1 MRRFAFCVPMRPRRR
16 LVGLALAALAS
27 GAAARASA
35 KPAGESFD
43 AAVAPLVKRYC
54 IDCHGPKDPEGG
66 LSLDGLKGDLSKP
79 AELEAW
85 QSVLDR
91 VESHEMPPEDAEQP
105 SETERQ
111 RAGRWLT
118 AALTAAGVTLDE
130 GKWLA
135 PAKGNYVDHKAL
147 FSGAKPAD
155 PSGTPARL
163 WRLQG
168 PAYEQYIDWFI
179 KHFRLAL
186 RNYGEHKF
194 TAPWNFT
201 PQRDFADYSSA
212 HRVGEAEME
221 FLMRNATLLADA
233 FVKRHSGSPA
243 KEGFVPEAAAL
254 CKAGAAATPEQ
265 GAAAVAP
272 MFQALFG
279 RQPTAD
285 EAKTYGGFLRKVTPE
300 LGGPEAVKQFLILL
314 LCQPEMLYR
323 IEVPGRGRPRDMI
336 APAALARSIAFT
348 LTDLPPAPPLVDA
361 ASAGKLATRDGVA
374 AEVRRIL
381 DDPALAKPRILRFF
395 QEYFGYPQAPGVFK
409 DEATRK
415 SNGFRGAFD
424 ANFFVSDADK
434 IVQAALADDKE
445 VLRTLLTTTQSYIM
459 TESPERQ
466 NHTRR
471 DEYRLKK
478 KTFETDEQAAIAVY
492 EVPIKERADWDP
504 KRMYDLPPEH
514 RLGLLTHPA
523 WLVAQSGNFDNHAI
537 HRGRW
542 IREKLLGGRV
552 PDVPITVNA
561 MLPDE
566 PHRTLRD
573 RMQVTREAYCWNCHK
588 MMDPLGLPF
597 EQFDHF
603 GRFRTEEQVV
613 DKEATESPKNADRQT
628 GAPKSTLY
636 KKVALDTK
644 GAVTDAIDPKLDGPV
659 KDPFELIRRLA
670 GSEHVEQVFVRHAFR
685 YFLGRNETLADG
697 PTLVAAH
704 RAYRDSGGSMKALIT
719 SLLSSDAFL
728 YRYRSP
734 AD

>member
-1 MRRFAFCVPMRPRRR
+1 MNPPQGER
-16 LVGLALAALAS
+16 LGPTWTARLLAIAVAGLAPAAPALA
-27 GAAARASA
+27 
-35 KPAGESFD
+35 KPEAEPFS
-43 AAVAPLVKRYC
+43 AAVAPLVKQYC
-54 IDCHGPKDPEGG
+54 IDCHGGEKPEAGF
-66 LSLDGLKGDLSKP
+66 SLDGLKGDFSRP
-79 AELEAW
+79 EELKAW
-85 QSVLDR
+85 QSALDR
-91 VESHEMPPEDAEQP
+91 IESHEMPPEDAEQP

-135 PAKGNYVDHKAL
+135 PSKGNYVDHKAL
-147 FSGAKPAD
+147 FSTAKPTD
-155 PSGTPARL
+155 PTGTPARL

-168 PAYEQYIDWFI
+168 PAYEQYVDWLI
-179 KHFRLAL
+179 KEFKLGL
-186 RNYGEHKF
+186 RNYGEHKL

-221 FLMRNATLLADA
+221 FLMRNATTLADA
-233 FVKRHSGSPA
+233 FVKRHTGSKA
-243 KEGFVPEAAAL
+243 STGFVNEVAVL
-254 CKAGAAATPEQ
+254 CKAGPAATLEQ
-265 GAAAVAP
+265 AAAAVAP
-272 MFQALFG
+272 TFQALFG

-285 EAKTYGGFLRKVTPE
+285 ESKAYGAFLRKAATE
-300 LGGPEAVKQFLILL
+300 LGGPEAAKQFLVLL

-323 IEVPGRGRPRDMI
+323 IEVPDHGRPRDMI

-348 LTDLPPAPPLVDA
+348 LTDVSPDRPLVEA
-361 ASAGKLATRDGVA
+361 ASAGKLATAAGVA

-381 DDPALAKPRILRFF
+381 DDPQTPKPRILRFF

-415 SNGFRGAFD
+415 SNGFREAFD

-434 IVQAALADDKE
+434 LVQAVLADDKE
-445 VLRTLLTTTQSYIM
+445 VLRTLLTTTKSYVM
-459 TESPERQ
+459 TLGPERQ
-466 NHTRR
+466 VHNMKDEERLRR
-471 DEYRLKK
+471 KRIEAN
-478 KTFETDEQAAIAVY
+478 EQAAIAVY

-504 KRMYDLPPEH
+504 NRIYDLPPEH

-542 IREKLLGGRV
+542 VREKLLGGRV

-566 PHRTLRD
+566 PHRSLRD
-573 RMQVTREAYCWNCHK
+573 RMQATREAYCWNCHK

-597 EQFDHF
+597 EQFDHL
-603 GRFRTEEQVV
+603 GRFRTAEQVV
-613 DKEATESPKNADRQT
+613 DKEATESPKNADRKT
-628 GAPKSTLY
+628 GEPRQRLY
-636 KKVALDTK
+636 KKVALDTT

-670 GSEHVEQVFVRHAFR
+670 DSEHVEQVFVRHAFR

-728 YRYRSP
+728 YRYRTT